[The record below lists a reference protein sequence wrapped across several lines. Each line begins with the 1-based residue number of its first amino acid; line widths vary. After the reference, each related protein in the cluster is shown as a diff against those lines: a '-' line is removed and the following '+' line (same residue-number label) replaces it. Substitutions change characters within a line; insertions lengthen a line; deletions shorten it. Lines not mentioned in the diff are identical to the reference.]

1 MQVAKTA
8 TGAEAASP
16 QPAMD
21 WTLGDDGA
29 RGKDDQASRS
39 PTSSSSSV
47 SSDEAVS
54 REDSLTSDAATSAS
68 SASDIPDAPH
78 DNTAS
83 SARTTSNAAK
93 PQPRTE
99 HEVLPWELAP
109 AQPLPPSLIQPQHQ
123 LELCGRITAV
133 VDGLVVIESAP
144 VRNTLSPL
152 DEGSVLCFADRYPLG
167 EVFETFGSVHRPHY
181 TLRLPA
187 TEGSAVQRVVPDT
200 EVYCVV
206 ELSRRVDPD
215 RVRVPGCDASNRFS
229 EEVPEEEMEF
239 SDDAKEAVA
248 RRSTGSKRR
257 NRRRQRPP
265 QQPPGAMPPGAS
277 SRPRSGNRRRRG
289 GARATAPVT
298 EPRPLDPRY
307 GHDVGGPAPLPPVA
321 DAHRASL
328 HLPQWSMRP
337 PAST

>member
-1 MQVAKTA
+1 MQVAETA
-8 TGAEAASP
+8 TGADAVSP
-16 QPAMD
+16 QTAMD
-21 WTLGDDGA
+21 WTPGDDGA
-29 RGKDDQASRS
+29 RGKDDQASCS
-39 PTSSSSSV
+39 STASSTSSSA
-47 SSDEAVS
+47 SSDDAVS

-68 SASDIPDAPH
+68 SVTDAPRI
-78 DNTAS
+78 DTAS
-83 SARTTSNAAK
+83 SARTTSNATK

-109 AQPLPPSLIQPQHQ
+109 AQPLPPGLIQPQHQ

-144 VRNTLSPL
+144 ARNTLSPL

-187 TEGSAVQRVVPDT
+187 TEGSAVQRVVPGI
-200 EVYCVV
+200 EVYYVV

-229 EEVPEEEMEF
+229 EEVSEEEMEF

-248 RRSTGSKRR
+248 RRSTGSRRR
-257 NRRRQRPP
+257 NRQRQRPL
-265 QQPPGAMPPGAS
+265 QQPPGAMPPGTS
-277 SRPRSGNRRRRG
+277 SHPRSGYRRRRG
-289 GARATAPVT
+289 GARATAPVP
-298 EPRPLDPRY
+298 EPRAPDPRH
-307 GHDVGGPAPLPPVA
+307 GRDASGPAPLPPVA
-321 DAHRASL
+321 DAHRAPL
-328 HLPQWSMRP
+328 HLPQWRMRP